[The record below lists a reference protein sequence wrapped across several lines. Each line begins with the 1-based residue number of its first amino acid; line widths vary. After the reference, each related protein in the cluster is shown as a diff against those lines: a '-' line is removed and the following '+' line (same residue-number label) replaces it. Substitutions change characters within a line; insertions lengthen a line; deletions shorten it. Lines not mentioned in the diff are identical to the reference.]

1 MKIPFGDFTPMHS
14 EIRQEMLTTFE
25 DVYDK
30 GWFIGGEPCER
41 FEEHFAAYVGTRH
54 CVACGNGLDGL
65 HMMLVAAGIGPG
77 DEVIVP
83 AQTYIATALAVTYAG
98 ATPVY
103 VDIEPH
109 YYGLDPDRLGAAIT
123 EKTKAI
129 IMVALQVC
137 SVLLA
142 VLFKLCTN
150 PEDETQP

>member
-41 FEEHFAAYVGTRH
+41 FEEHFAAYVGARH

-103 VDIEPH
+103 VLSLIH
-109 YYGLDPDRLGAAIT
+109 I
-123 EKTKAI
+123 
-129 IMVALQVC
+129 
-137 SVLLA
+137 
-142 VLFKLCTN
+142 
-150 PEDETQP
+150 

>member
-77 DEVIVP
+77 DEVIG
-83 AQTYIATALAVTYAG
+83 ADLYRNGAG
-98 ATPVY
+98 RDLRGSYPC
-103 VDIEPH
+103 ICGH
-109 YYGLDPDRLGAAIT
+109 
-123 EKTKAI
+123 
-129 IMVALQVC
+129 
-137 SVLLA
+137 
-142 VLFKLCTN
+142 
-150 PEDETQP
+150 